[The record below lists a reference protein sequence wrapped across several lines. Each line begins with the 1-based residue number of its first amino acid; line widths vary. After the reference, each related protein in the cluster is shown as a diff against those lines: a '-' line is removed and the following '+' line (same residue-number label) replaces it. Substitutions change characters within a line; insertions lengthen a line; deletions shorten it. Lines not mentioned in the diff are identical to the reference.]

1 VKRRLPIRLHL
12 KHGAYYYVTR
22 ISGKVC
28 WRRLS
33 TEYGEALRMWADLEG
48 GKPNHAWTV
57 ADAIAHYLG
66 VSAKRLK
73 PATLAGYAENAK
85 RLLPVFGA
93 MPIADLR
100 RAHVY
105 SYVVKRGNVAG
116 NRERALLSAV
126 YAHLGKA
133 GIFEG
138 ENPAAGLQFRNPEK
152 ARRRY
157 ATDGE
162 LEAILA
168 VCKPRMRALV
178 RFAYLTGMRQADVL
192 GLKLTAATDAG
203 IAYRDSKTDRDHLIE
218 WTDEL
223 RRIWKEAAGLRIG
236 AVPVFLSREKDEH
249 GRPKGYTSSGFR
261 ATWRKVKARAGLM
274 DVTFHDLRRKAGSDA
289 DDDAHAQALLG
300 HEDGKITRKHYR
312 AKVVAVRPIGASNST
327 KSDAE
332 IAEFPA
338 SKKSRR

>member
-12 KHGAYYYVTR
+12 KHGAYYYVHR
-22 ISGKVC
+22 VDGKVR
-28 WRRLS
+28 WRKLS
-33 TEYGEALRMWADLEG
+33 KDYGEALRLWADLEG
-48 GKPNHAWTV
+48 GQPNHAWTV

-73 PATLAGYAENAK
+73 PATLAGYEENAK

-138 ENPAAGLQFRNPEK
+138 DNPAAGLQFRNPEK
-152 ARRRY
+152 PRRRY

-168 VCKPRMRALV
+168 QCNPRMRLLV

-192 GLKLTAATDAG
+192 GLKLTAAREDG
-203 IAYRDSKTDRDHLIE
+203 IAYRDSKTDRDHLLE

-223 RRIWKEAAGLRIG
+223 RQIWKDAAGLRIG
-236 AVPVFLSREKDEH
+236 AVPVFLARDRDKE
-249 GRPKGYTSSGFR
+249 GRQKGYTSSGFR
-261 ATWRKVKARAGLM
+261 ASWRAVKKRAGLM
-274 DVTFHDLRRKAGSDA
+274 AVTFHDLRRKAGSDA

-312 AKVVAVRPIGASNST
+312 AKIVPVRPIGASNSSKT
-327 KSDAE
+327 TAQDSGPQS
-332 IAEFPA
+332 F
-338 SKKSRR
+338 KKSGS

>member
-22 ISGKVC
+22 IAGKVC

-57 ADAIAHYLG
+57 ADAIAHYIG

-73 PATLAGYAENAK
+73 PATLLGYEENAK

-126 YAHLGKA
+126 FAHLGKA

-138 ENPAAGLQFRNPEK
+138 PNPAAGLQFRNPEK
-152 ARRRY
+152 PRRRY

-162 LEAILA
+162 RGD
-168 VCKPRMRALV
+168 PRGV
-178 RFAYLTGMRQADVL
+178 QSAY
-192 GLKLTAATDAG
+192 
-203 IAYRDSKTDRDHLIE
+203 
-218 WTDEL
+218 
-223 RRIWKEAAGLRIG
+223 
-236 AVPVFLSREKDEH
+236 
-249 GRPKGYTSSGFR
+249 
-261 ATWRKVKARAGLM
+261 ARAG
-274 DVTFHDLRRKAGSDA
+274 
-289 DDDAHAQALLG
+289 
-300 HEDGKITRKHYR
+300 
-312 AKVVAVRPIGASNST
+312 AVRVPDRHAAG
-327 KSDAE
+327 
-332 IAEFPA
+332 
-338 SKKSRR
+338 RRARVEADGRDRRRNRLLRQQDGTRPPD